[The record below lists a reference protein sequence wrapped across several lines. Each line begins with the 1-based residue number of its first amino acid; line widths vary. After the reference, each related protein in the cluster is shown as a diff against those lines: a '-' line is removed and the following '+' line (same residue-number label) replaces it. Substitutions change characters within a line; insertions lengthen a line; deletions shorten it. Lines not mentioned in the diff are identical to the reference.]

1 MERCFMFQWGGVF
14 FFRWEGFI
22 FKWGG
27 IGFGRRVFE
36 KNHKMGVGAPHVPP
50 LWETLV
56 CVCVCVCVRMCV
68 SVCACVFV
76 CVCVCVCVCGL
87 LEKIACHRGGEP

>member
-1 MERCFMFQWGGVF
+1 MEGCFMFQWGGGF

-56 CVCVCVCVRMCV
+56 CVCVCVYVCVCLCVRV
-68 SVCACVFV
+68 YL
-76 CVCVCVCVCGL
+76 CVCVCVVC
-87 LEKIACHRGGEP
+87 

>member
-1 MERCFMFQWGGVF
+1 MEGCFLFQWGGVSDL
-14 FFRWEGFI
+14 
-22 FKWGG
+22 
-27 IGFGRRVFE
+27 
-36 KNHKMGVGAPHVPP
+36 NHKMGVGAPHVPP

-76 CVCVCVCVCGL
+76 CVCVCVCVWFVRKNSL
-87 LEKIACHRGGEP
+87 SQRRGALNVNK